1 MSKIKASLQRHF
13 LAGLLVWLPIL
24 ATVWVVHF
32 IVTLLDQVLLLL
44 PADVSPRAWLG
55 MDIPGFGVIIS
66 LLIVLGTG
74 VLVANF
80 FGRKIFSFWEHL
92 VHRVPLVR
100 SIYGSVKQVT
110 QSFLEPGG
118 NSFKKVVLVEY
129 PRRDM
134 WSIAFQTTDNFSV
147 GREQLPDKHVMLFI
161 PTTPNP
167 TSGFLLIV
175 PANEVK
181 EMNLSVEDAIKMV
194 ISLGVVQPKEKNNPA
209 QNCA

>member
-1 MSKIKASLQRHF
+1 MSKLKAGLQRHF
-13 LAGLLVWLPIL
+13 LAGLLIWLPIL

-32 IVTLLDQVLLLL
+32 IVNILDQVLLLL
-44 PADVSPRAWLG
+44 PASASPRVWLG
-55 MDIPGFGVIIS
+55 VDIPGFGVIIS
-66 LLIVLGTG
+66 LLILLGTG
-74 VLVANF
+74 VLAANF
-80 FGRKIFSFWEHL
+80 FGKRMFALWERL

-100 SIYGSVKQVT
+100 SVYGSVKQVT

-134 WSIAFQTTDNFSV
+134 WSIAFQTVDNFSA
-147 GREQLPDKHVMLFI
+147 GREQLPQDHVMVFI

-194 ISLGVVQPKEKNNPA
+194 ISLGVVQPKNGA
-209 QNCA
+209 AR

>member
-1 MSKIKASLQRHF
+1 MSKIKAGLQRHF

-32 IVTLLDQVLLLL
+32 IVNLLDQVLLLL
-44 PADVSPRAWLG
+44 PASFAPRAWLG
-55 MDIPGFGVIIS
+55 IDIPGFGVIIS

-74 VLVANF
+74 ILVANF
-80 FGRKIFSFWEHL
+80 FGRKIFAFWEH
-92 VHRVPLVR
+92 VVQRVPIVR
-100 SIYGSVKQVT
+100 SVYGSVKQVT

-134 WSIAFQTTDNFSV
+134 WSIAFQTAENFSV
-147 GREQLPDKHVMLFI
+147 GRTQLPAAHVMVFI

-181 EMNLSVEDAIKMV
+181 EMNLSVEDALKMV
-194 ISLGVVQPKEKNNPA
+194 ISLGVVQPKRGQTNSSSA
-209 QNCA
+209 

>member
-13 LAGLLVWLPIL
+13 LAGLLIWLPIL
-24 ATVWVVHF
+24 ATAWIVHF
-32 IVTLLDQVLLLL
+32 IVNILDQVLLLL
-44 PADVSPRAWLG
+44 PASASPRVWLG
-55 MDIPGFGVIIS
+55 INIPGFGVIIS
-66 LLIVLGTG
+66 LLILLGTG
-74 VLVANF
+74 MLAANF
-80 FGRKIFSFWEHL
+80 FGKRLFVLWERL

-100 SIYGSVKQVT
+100 SVYGSVKQVT

-134 WSIAFQTTDNFSV
+134 WSIAFQTAQHFTA
-147 GREQLPDKHVMLFI
+147 GRKQLPADHVMVFI

-181 EMNLSVEDAIKMV
+181 EMSLSVEDAIKMV
-194 ISLGVVQPKEKNNPA
+194 ISLGVVQPKAGLSN
-209 QNCA
+209 

>member
-1 MSKIKASLQRHF
+1 MSKLKAGLQRHF
-13 LAGLLVWLPIL
+13 LAGLLIWLPIL

-32 IVTLLDQVLLLL
+32 IVNILDQVLLLL
-44 PADVSPRAWLG
+44 PASASPRVWLG
-55 MDIPGFGVIIS
+55 VDIPGFGVIIS
-66 LLIVLGTG
+66 LLILLGTG
-74 VLVANF
+74 VLAANF
-80 FGRKIFSFWEHL
+80 FGKRLFALWERL
-92 VHRVPLVR
+92 VHRVPLIR
-100 SIYGSVKQVT
+100 SVYGSVKQVT

-134 WSIAFQTTDNFSV
+134 WSIAFQTADNFSA
-147 GREQLPDKHVMLFI
+147 GREELPSDHVMVFI

-194 ISLGVVQPKEKNNPA
+194 ISLGVVQPKSKVTR
-209 QNCA
+209 

>member
-1 MSKIKASLQRHF
+1 MSKMKAGLRRHF
-13 LAGLLVWLPIL
+13 LAGLLIWLPIL

-44 PADVSPRAWLG
+44 PASATPRAWLG
-55 MDIPGFGVIIS
+55 FDIPGFGVIIS
-66 LLIVLGTG
+66 ILILLGTG
-74 VLVANF
+74 MLAANF
-80 FGRKIFSFWEHL
+80 FGRELFVLWERL
-92 VHRVPLVR
+92 VNRVPLVR
-100 SIYGSVKQVT
+100 SIYSSVKQVT

-134 WSIAFQTTDNFSV
+134 WSIAFQTADNFAAGST
-147 GREQLPDKHVMLFI
+147 QLPDNHIMVFI

-175 PANEVK
+175 PAADVK
-181 EMNLSVEDAIKMV
+181 EMALSVEDAIKMV
-194 ISLGVVQPKEKNNPA
+194 ISLGVVQPKSGIPR
-209 QNCA
+209 

>member
-1 MSKIKASLQRHF
+1 MSKIKAGLQRYF
-13 LAGLLVWLPIL
+13 LAGLLIWLPIL
-24 ATVWVVHF
+24 ATVWVIHF
-32 IVTLLDQVLLLL
+32 IVNVLDQVLLLL
-44 PADVSPRAWLG
+44 PASASPRVWLG
-55 MDIPGFGVIIS
+55 VDIPGFGVIIS
-66 LLIVLGTG
+66 LLILLGTG
-74 VLVANF
+74 VLAANF
-80 FGRKIFSFWEHL
+80 FGKRLFALWERL
-92 VHRVPLVR
+92 IHRVPLVR
-100 SIYGSVKQVT
+100 SVYGSVKQVA

-134 WSIAFQTTDNFSV
+134 WSIAFQTAEHFSA
-147 GREQLPDKHVMLFI
+147 GREQLPTDHVMVFI

-194 ISLGVVQPKEKNNPA
+194 ISLGVVQPKVTVK
-209 QNCA
+209 

>member
-1 MSKIKASLQRHF
+1 MSKMKAGLRRHF
-13 LAGLLVWLPIL
+13 LAGLLIWLPIL

-44 PADVSPRAWLG
+44 PASLMPRVWLG
-55 MDIPGFGVIIS
+55 FNIPGFGVIIS
-66 LLIVLGTG
+66 LLILLGTG
-74 VLVANF
+74 VLAANF
-80 FGRKIFSFWEHL
+80 FGRELFSLWERL
-92 VHRVPLVR
+92 VHQVPLVR
-100 SIYGSVKQVT
+100 SVYSSVKQVT

-134 WSIAFQTTDNFSV
+134 WSIAFQTADNFATGSA
-147 GREQLPDKHVMLFI
+147 QLPGDHIMVFI

-175 PANEVK
+175 PAAEVK
-181 EMNLSVEDAIKMV
+181 EMALSVEDAIKMV
-194 ISLGVVQPKEKNNPA
+194 ISLGVVQPKAKIG
-209 QNCA
+209 

>member
-1 MSKIKASLQRHF
+1 MSKLKAGLQRHF
-13 LAGLLVWLPIL
+13 LAGLLIWLPIL

-32 IVTLLDQVLLLL
+32 IVNLLDQVLLLL
-44 PADVSPRAWLG
+44 PASASPRAWLG
-55 MDIPGFGVIIS
+55 VDIPGFGVIVS
-66 LLIVLGTG
+66 LLILLVTG
-74 VLVANF
+74 MLAANF
-80 FGRKIFSFWEHL
+80 FGKGLFALWERL

-134 WSIAFQTTDNFSV
+134 WSIAFQTADNFSV
-147 GREQLPDKHVMLFI
+147 AREQLPQDHVMVFI

-175 PANEVK
+175 PAHEVK

-194 ISLGVVQPKEKNNPA
+194 ISLGVVQPKRTEPKQPNY
-209 QNCA
+209 

>member
-1 MSKIKASLQRHF
+1 MSKIKADLQRHF

-32 IVTLLDQVLLLL
+32 IVSLLDQVLLLL
-44 PADVSPRAWLG
+44 PASFTPRAWFG

-80 FGRKIFSFWEHL
+80 FGRKLFAFWERL

-100 SIYGSVKQVT
+100 SVYGSVKQVT

-147 GREQLPDKHVMLFI
+147 GQEQLPNKHVIVFI

-194 ISLGVVQPKEKNNPA
+194 ISLGVVQPKAAVKTS
-209 QNCA
+209 

>member
-1 MSKIKASLQRHF
+1 MSKIKAGLQRHF
-13 LAGLLVWLPIL
+13 LAGLLIWLPIL

-32 IVTLLDQVLLLL
+32 IVNLLDQVLLLL
-44 PADVSPRAWLG
+44 PASASPRAWLG

-80 FGRKIFSFWEHL
+80 FGRKLLAFWERL
-92 VHRVPLVR
+92 IHRVPLVR
-100 SIYGSVKQVT
+100 SVYGSVKQVT
-110 QSFLEPGG
+110 QSFLEPGS

-134 WSIAFQTTDNFSV
+134 WSIAFQTTDNFSI
-147 GREQLPDKHVMLFI
+147 GCEQLPDKHVAVFI

-175 PANEVK
+175 PVK
-181 EMNLSVEDAIKMV
+181 DIKEINLSVEDAIKMV
-194 ISLGVVQPKEKNNPA
+194 ISLGVVQPKSKIK
-209 QNCA
+209 

>member
-1 MSKIKASLQRHF
+1 MSKIKAGLQRHF
-13 LAGLLVWLPIL
+13 LAGLLIWLPIL

-32 IVTLLDQVLLLL
+32 IVNLLDQVLLLL
-44 PADVSPRAWLG
+44 PASAAPRVWLG
-55 MDIPGFGVIIS
+55 IDIPGFGVLIS
-66 LLIVLGTG
+66 LLVLLGTG
-74 VLVANF
+74 MLAANF
-80 FGRKIFSFWEHL
+80 FGRQLFAFWERL

-110 QSFLEPGG
+110 QSFLEPGS

-134 WSIAFQTTDNFSV
+134 WSMAFQTADHFSAGQAQLETD
-147 GREQLPDKHVMLFI
+147 HVMVFI

-181 EMNLSVEDAIKMV
+181 EMNLSVEEAIKMV
-194 ISLGVVQPKEKNNPA
+194 ISLGVVQPKIKTAP
-209 QNCA
+209 

>member
-1 MSKIKASLQRHF
+1 MSKIKAGLQRYF
-13 LAGLLVWLPIL
+13 LAGLLIWLPIL
-24 ATVWVVHF
+24 ATVWVIHF
-32 IVTLLDQVLLLL
+32 IVNVLDQVLLLL
-44 PADVSPRAWLG
+44 PASASPRVWLG
-55 MDIPGFGVIIS
+55 VDIPGFGVIIS
-66 LLIVLGTG
+66 LLILLGTG
-74 VLVANF
+74 VLAANF
-80 FGRKIFSFWEHL
+80 FGKRLFALWERL
-92 VHRVPLVR
+92 IHRVPLVR
-100 SIYGSVKQVT
+100 SVYGSVKQVA

-134 WSIAFQTTDNFSV
+134 WSIAFQTTDNFSA
-147 GREQLPDKHVMLFI
+147 GREQLPQDHVMVFI

-194 ISLGVVQPKEKNNPA
+194 ISLGVVQPKGGKVK
-209 QNCA
+209 

>member
-1 MSKIKASLQRHF
+1 MSKLKAGLQRHF
-13 LAGLLVWLPIL
+13 LAGLLIWLPIL

-32 IVTLLDQVLLLL
+32 IVNLLDQVLLLL
-44 PADVSPRAWLG
+44 PASASPRAWLG
-55 MDIPGFGVIIS
+55 VDIPGFGVIIS
-66 LLIVLGTG
+66 LLILLVTG
-74 VLVANF
+74 MLVANF
-80 FGRKIFSFWEHL
+80 FGKRLFALWERL

-134 WSIAFQTTDNFSV
+134 WSIAFQTADNFSV
-147 GREQLPDKHVMLFI
+147 AREQLPQDHVMVFI

-175 PANEVK
+175 PAHEVK

-194 ISLGVVQPKEKNNPA
+194 ISLGVVQPKSRVDK
-209 QNCA
+209 